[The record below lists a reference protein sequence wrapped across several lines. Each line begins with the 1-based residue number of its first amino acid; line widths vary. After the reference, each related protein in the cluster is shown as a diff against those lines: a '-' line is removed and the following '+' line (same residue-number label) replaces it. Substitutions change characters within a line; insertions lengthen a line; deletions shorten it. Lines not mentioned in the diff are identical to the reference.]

1 MSKLAQTA
9 TKTMKYSGWIITSA
23 ALGINLLLGLL
34 YAWSVFKKSLVAEWG
49 WNDVTASLPFTVSA
63 AIFAFMMIFAG
74 RAQDKF
80 GPRIVALLGGV
91 MFGTGLILSGFTQS
105 PAVMVVTFGVIGGIG
120 IGLCY
125 SATTPSAI
133 KWFSSSKKG
142 IISGIVVSGVGLAP
156 VYMAPL
162 TAYFLKLYGIQHSF
176 IILGIIA
183 LTAITL
189 FSLILKNPP
198 AGFVPAQDSASH
210 KAAAPA
216 SRNFTWAEMLKK
228 RQFYLLWI
236 IYLLSATAGLMLIAH
251 MASIAGTQAA
261 WKAGFILVVV
271 LSAFNALGR
280 VVGGFLSDKI
290 GRKSALVLVLLLQ
303 ACNMFIFTYY
313 NTIPSL
319 VIGASLAGLAYGSLF
334 SLMPSITADFF
345 GIKNMGVNYGLIF
358 TGWGIAAVIGP
369 ILGGVVVMKSGTYTV
384 SYILAG
390 VLLVIGTL
398 LTLLI
403 KAPETQK

>member
-1 MSKLAQTA
+1 
-9 TKTMKYSGWIITSA
+9 
-23 ALGINLLLGLL
+23 
-34 YAWSVFKKSLVAEWG
+34 
-49 WNDVTASLPFTVSA
+49 
-63 AIFAFMMIFAG
+63 
-74 RAQDKF
+74 
-80 GPRIVALLGGV
+80 
-91 MFGTGLILSGFTQS
+91 
-105 PAVMVVTFGVIGGIG
+105 
-120 IGLCY
+120 
-125 SATTPSAI
+125 
-133 KWFSSSKKG
+133 
-142 IISGIVVSGVGLAP
+142 
-156 VYMAPL
+156 
-162 TAYFLKLYGIQHSF
+162 
-176 IILGIIA
+176 
-183 LTAITL
+183 
-189 FSLILKNPP
+189 
-198 AGFVPAQDSASH
+198 
-210 KAAAPA
+210 
-216 SRNFTWAEMLKK
+216 
-228 RQFYLLWI
+228 
-236 IYLLSATAGLMLIAH
+236 
-251 MASIAGTQAA
+251 
-261 WKAGFILVVV
+261 VVV

-303 ACNMFIFTYY
+303 AVNMFIFTYY

-403 KAPETQK
+403 KSPETQK

>member
-1 MSKLAQTA
+1 MSKLLTTT
-9 TKTMKYSGWIITSA
+9 TKTMRFSGWIITSA

-34 YAWSVFKKSLVAEWG
+34 YAWSVFKKALVAEWG

-80 GPRIVALLGGV
+80 GPRIVALMGGV
-91 MFGTGLILSGFTQS
+91 MFGAGLIASGFTQS
-105 PAVMVVTFGVIGGIG
+105 PAVMVITFGVIGGIG

-162 TAYFLKLYGIQHSF
+162 TAYFLKLYGIQKSF
-176 IILGIIA
+176 FILGIIA
-183 LTAITL
+183 LSAITL

-198 AGFVPAQDSASH
+198 AGFVPEQASDAK

-216 SRNFTWAEMLKK
+216 SRNYSWSEMLKK

-290 GRKSALVLVLLLQ
+290 GRKSALILVLLLQ
-303 ACNMFIFTYY
+303 AVNMFIFTYY

-369 ILGGVVVMKSGTYTV
+369 ILGGVVVMKSGTYTM

-398 LTLLI
+398 LTLMI

>member
-1 MSKLAQTA
+1 
-9 TKTMKYSGWIITSA
+9 
-23 ALGINLLLGLL
+23 
-34 YAWSVFKKSLVAEWG
+34 
-49 WNDVTASLPFTVSA
+49 
-63 AIFAFMMIFAG
+63 
-74 RAQDKF
+74 
-80 GPRIVALLGGV
+80 
-91 MFGTGLILSGFTQS
+91 
-105 PAVMVVTFGVIGGIG
+105 
-120 IGLCY
+120 
-125 SATTPSAI
+125 
-133 KWFSSSKKG
+133 
-142 IISGIVVSGVGLAP
+142 
-156 VYMAPL
+156 
-162 TAYFLKLYGIQHSF
+162 
-176 IILGIIA
+176 
-183 LTAITL
+183 
-189 FSLILKNPP
+189 
-198 AGFVPAQDSASH
+198 
-210 KAAAPA
+210 
-216 SRNFTWAEMLKK
+216 MLKK
-228 RQFYLLWI
+228 PQFYLLWI

-290 GRKSALVLVLLLQ
+290 GRKSALILVLLLQ

-369 ILGGVVVMKSGTYTV
+369 MLGGVVVMKSGTYTV

-390 VLLVIGTL
+390 VLLVIGML
-398 LTLLI
+398 LALKI